1 MDSLVLS
8 NSINTG
14 RGNVDSLVLSNTINT
29 GSGNVDSLVL
39 SNTIN
44 TSRKGKVR
52 KSQDLVSN

>member
-14 RGNVDSLVLSNTINT
+14 R
-29 GSGNVDSLVL
+29 GNVDSLVL